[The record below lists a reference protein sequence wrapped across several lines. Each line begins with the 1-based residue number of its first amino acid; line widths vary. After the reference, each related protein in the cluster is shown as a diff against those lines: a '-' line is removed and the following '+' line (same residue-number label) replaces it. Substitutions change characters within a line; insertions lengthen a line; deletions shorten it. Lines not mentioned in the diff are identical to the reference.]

1 MTDFD
6 YMVECNARDI
16 ALMLMEEKNIS
27 IEEALR
33 LLYSSKTFENLKNN
47 YGIAHTLPF
56 NDVVDSLSIYCKTR
70 GGTIL

>member
-27 IEEALR
+27 VEEALR
-33 LLYSSKTFENLKNN
+33 LLYSSKTFENLKNKN
-47 YGIAHTLPF
+47 SG
-56 NDVVDSLSIYCKTR
+56 LSFQSSGYVYEYLRRELK
-70 GGTIL
+70 L

>member
-16 ALMLMEEKNIS
+16 ALMLMEDENIS

-33 LLYSSKTFENLKNN
+33 LLYSSKTFENLKNKN
-47 YGIAHTLPF
+47 SGLYFQSSGYVYEYLRRE
-56 NDVVDSLSIYCKTR
+56 LK
-70 GGTIL
+70 L

>member
-27 IEEALR
+27 IEEDLR
-33 LLYSSKTFENLKNN
+33 LLYFSKTFENLKKKNSGL
-47 YGIAHTLPF
+47 YFQSPGYVYEYLRRE
-56 NDVVDSLSIYCKTR
+56 LK
-70 GGTIL
+70 L

>member
-33 LLYSSKTFENLKNN
+33 LLYSSKTFENLKRKNTVLYFQSPGYVYEYLRRELN
-47 YGIAHTLPF
+47 L
-56 NDVVDSLSIYCKTR
+56 
-70 GGTIL
+70 

>member
-33 LLYSSKTFENLKNN
+33 LLYASKTYENLKNKN
-47 YGIAHTLPF
+47 SGLYFQSSGYVYEYLRRE
-56 NDVVDSLSIYCKTR
+56 LK
-70 GGTIL
+70 L

>member
-1 MTDFD
+1 MTDLD

-33 LLYSSKTFENLKNN
+33 LLYSSKTFENLKNKN
-47 YGIAHTLPF
+47 SGLYFQSSGYVYEYLRRE
-56 NDVVDSLSIYCKTR
+56 LK
-70 GGTIL
+70 L

>member
-33 LLYSSKTFENLKNN
+33 LLYSSKTFENLKRKNTGLYFQSPGYVYEYLRRELN
-47 YGIAHTLPF
+47 L
-56 NDVVDSLSIYCKTR
+56 
-70 GGTIL
+70 

>member
-33 LLYSSKTFENLKNN
+33 LLYASKTFENLKNKN
-47 YGIAHTLPF
+47 SGLYFQSSGYVYEYLRRE
-56 NDVVDSLSIYCKTR
+56 LK
-70 GGTIL
+70 L

>member
-16 ALMLMEEKNIS
+16 ALMLMEENNIS

-33 LLYSSKTFENLKNN
+33 LLYSSKTFENLKNKN
-47 YGIAHTLPF
+47 SGLYFQSSGYVYEYLRREL
-56 NDVVDSLSIYCKTR
+56 NL
-70 GGTIL
+70 

>member
-33 LLYSSKTFENLKNN
+33 LLYSLKTFENLKNKN
-47 YGIAHTLPF
+47 SGLYFQSPGYVYEYLRREL
-56 NDVVDSLSIYCKTR
+56 NL
-70 GGTIL
+70 

>member
-33 LLYSSKTFENLKNN
+33 LLYSSKTFENLKNKN
-47 YGIAHTLPF
+47 SGLYFQSSGYVYEYLRREL
-56 NDVVDSLSIYCKTR
+56 NL
-70 GGTIL
+70 

>member
-6 YMVECNARDI
+6 CMVECNARDI

-33 LLYSSKTFENLKNN
+33 LLYSSKTFENLKKKNSGL
-47 YGIAHTLPF
+47 YFQSPGYVYEYLRRE
-56 NDVVDSLSIYCKTR
+56 LK
-70 GGTIL
+70 L

>member
-27 IEEALR
+27 VEEALR
-33 LLYSSKTFENLKNN
+33 LLYSSKTFENLKNKN
-47 YGIAHTLPF
+47 SGLYFQSPGYVYEYLRRE
-56 NDVVDSLSIYCKTR
+56 LK
-70 GGTIL
+70 L

>member
-16 ALMLMEEKNIS
+16 ALMLMEENNIS

-33 LLYSSKTFENLKNN
+33 LLYSSKTFENLKNKN
-47 YGIAHTLPF
+47 SGLYFQSPGYVYEYLRREL
-56 NDVVDSLSIYCKTR
+56 NL
-70 GGTIL
+70 

>member
-33 LLYSSKTFENLKNN
+33 LLYSSKTFENLKNKN
-47 YGIAHTLPF
+47 SGLYFQSSGYVYEYLRREWK
-56 NDVVDSLSIYCKTR
+56 L
-70 GGTIL
+70 

>member
-27 IEEALR
+27 IEEALM
-33 LLYSSKTFENLKNN
+33 LLYSSKTFENLKRKNTGLYFQSPGYVYEYLRRELN
-47 YGIAHTLPF
+47 L
-56 NDVVDSLSIYCKTR
+56 
-70 GGTIL
+70 

>member
-1 MTDFD
+1 MSDFD

-33 LLYSSKTFENLKNN
+33 LLYSSKTFENLKRKNTGLYFQSPGYVYEYLRRELN
-47 YGIAHTLPF
+47 L
-56 NDVVDSLSIYCKTR
+56 
-70 GGTIL
+70 

>member
-16 ALMLMEEKNIS
+16 ALLLMEEKNIS

-33 LLYSSKTFENLKNN
+33 LLYSSKTFENLKNKN
-47 YGIAHTLPF
+47 SGLYFQSSGYVYEYLRREL
-56 NDVVDSLSIYCKTR
+56 NL
-70 GGTIL
+70 

>member
-16 ALMLMEEKNIS
+16 ALMLMEDENIS

-33 LLYSSKTFENLKNN
+33 LLYASKTYENLKRKNTGLYFQSPGYVFEYLRRELN
-47 YGIAHTLPF
+47 L
-56 NDVVDSLSIYCKTR
+56 
-70 GGTIL
+70 

>member
-33 LLYSSKTFENLKNN
+33 LLYSSKTFENLKNKN
-47 YGIAHTLPF
+47 SGLYFQSPGYVYEYLRRE
-56 NDVVDSLSIYCKTR
+56 LK
-70 GGTIL
+70 L

>member
-33 LLYSSKTFENLKNN
+33 LLYSSKTFENLKKKNSGL
-47 YGIAHTLPF
+47 YFQSPCYVYEYLRRE
-56 NDVVDSLSIYCKTR
+56 LK
-70 GGTIL
+70 L

>member
-33 LLYSSKTFENLKNN
+33 LLYSSKTLAYRSNCRMN
-47 YGIAHTLPF
+47 Y
-56 NDVVDSLSIYCKTR
+56 
-70 GGTIL
+70 

>member
-16 ALMLMEEKNIS
+16 ALMLMEDENMS

-33 LLYSSKTFENLKNN
+33 LLYASKTYENLKRKNTGL
-47 YGIAHTLPF
+47 YFQSPGYVYEYLRRE
-56 NDVVDSLSIYCKTR
+56 LK
-70 GGTIL
+70 L

>member
-33 LLYSSKTFENLKNN
+33 LLYASKTYENLKRKNTGL
-47 YGIAHTLPF
+47 YFQSPGYVYEYLRRE
-56 NDVVDSLSIYCKTR
+56 LK
-70 GGTIL
+70 L

>member
-33 LLYSSKTFENLKNN
+33 LLYSSKTFENLKRKNTGL
-47 YGIAHTLPF
+47 YFQSPGYVYEYLRRE
-56 NDVVDSLSIYCKTR
+56 LK
-70 GGTIL
+70 L

>member
-33 LLYSSKTFENLKNN
+33 LLYSSKSFENLKKKNSGL
-47 YGIAHTLPF
+47 YFQSPGYVYEYLRRE
-56 NDVVDSLSIYCKTR
+56 LK
-70 GGTIL
+70 L

>member
-33 LLYSSKTFENLKNN
+33 LLYSSKTFENLKNKN
-47 YGIAHTLPF
+47 SGLYFQSPGYVYEYLRREL
-56 NDVVDSLSIYCKTR
+56 NL
-70 GGTIL
+70 

>member
-27 IEEALR
+27 VEEALR
-33 LLYSSKTFENLKNN
+33 LLYSSKTFM
-47 YGIAHTLPF
+47 
-56 NDVVDSLSIYCKTR
+56 
-70 GGTIL
+70 ILFSPNFSHK

>member
-1 MTDFD
+1 MSDFD

-33 LLYSSKTFENLKNN
+33 LLYSSKTFENLKKKNSGL
-47 YGIAHTLPF
+47 YFQSPGYVYEYLRRE
-56 NDVVDSLSIYCKTR
+56 LK
-70 GGTIL
+70 L

>member
-33 LLYSSKTFENLKNN
+33 LLYSSKTFENLKNKN
-47 YGIAHTLPF
+47 SGLNFQSSGYVYEYLRRE
-56 NDVVDSLSIYCKTR
+56 LK
-70 GGTIL
+70 L